1 MPKLI
6 KNKISATRSRW
17 VLSRDK
23 LNETLWLGVGTPGST
38 APAEDTIYS
47 PGVDYRS
54 KWCTFNLEEAN
65 ALLDKV
71 GLTEKD
77 SEGYRLRTDGKGRLQ
92 LEMITVGGSFIPYT
106 QVGEMIKQQWK
117 EIGIDVIIKETERN
131 IAFGMTANSEH
142 QIITWANDGSE
153 MLYLFARHALPID
166 PAECHM
172 GMAFARWYA
181 SNGEQGTKPDDPEM
195 LRAFDLYREAFGL
208 DEAGQIENAK
218 EIWRIIVEQ
227 QWSIGTVG
235 QSPAFM
241 GVRIVKN
248 NMGNIPSR
256 QVNAQHARTPCTSQP
271 ITFFFKS

>member
-1 MPKLI
+1 
-6 KNKISATRSRW
+6 
-17 VLSRDK
+17 
-23 LNETLWLGVGTPGST
+23 
-38 APAEDTIYS
+38 
-47 PGVDYRS
+47 
-54 KWCTFNLEEAN
+54 
-65 ALLDKV
+65 
-71 GLTEKD
+71 
-77 SEGYRLRTDGKGRLQ
+77 
-92 LEMITVGGSFIPYT
+92 MITVGGQFIPYT

-117 EIGIDVIIKETERN
+117 EIGIDVNIKELERN
-131 IAFGMTANSEH
+131 LAFGTTANNEH

-153 MLYLFARHALPID
+153 MLFLFARHALPVD

-218 EIWRIIVEQ
+218 EIWKIIVEQ

-248 NMGNIPSR
+248 NMGNIPAR